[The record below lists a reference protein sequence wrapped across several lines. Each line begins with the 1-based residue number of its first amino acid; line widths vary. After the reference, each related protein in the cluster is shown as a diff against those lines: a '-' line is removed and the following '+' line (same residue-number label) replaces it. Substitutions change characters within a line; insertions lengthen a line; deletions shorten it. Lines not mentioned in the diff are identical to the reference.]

1 MSSSEAGDTP
11 PSYVFVSG
19 DSGHDGRS
27 HAIRAHWRQRRQR
40 AAMQRREREEQ
51 EQRGPRP
58 LLPVSGSSANEGEGS
73 QMPLMQE
80 SPPRLPENMDEDVD
94 SPPDEN
100 PGDPPGPSG
109 EALLGMLEGIP
120 AQALSGMNIALGS
133 GRLDPFDRFPVRL
146 TSKHH
151 RLLHHWL
158 STFAGMMFNMHTS
171 TFNPMRDVW
180 FPLDLSNAASF
191 NAIMAHSAAH
201 LARMQGFPVP
211 REAVQFKFEAV
222 GIVQLWARDPALALS
237 DDIIAGI
244 LRLLSFERYWGS
256 EDEWRIH
263 HNGLLQI
270 IEARGGIVT
279 LQNNWRL
286 EITTFLVTLMTRPSW
301 FDSSNQLSEISQQA
315 MATHPVLGHV
325 GNLYK
330 TRCVW
335 LLSFMQDMRTFMSHS
350 PEIYNHGLAH
360 YTFIRDALLVVK
372 SDSQQRDGGL
382 EADDDINEQERIR
395 LACLFYICV
404 MLQGSVSHPGI
415 QVQADFHQGYSIAS
429 LNQGLANTHDQWQG
443 SIHDLFECLFHGA
456 MATQTPA
463 SKLRYA
469 LDITNVL
476 GSMSTEARHGVE
488 QCMLQILC
496 QAAMEERTTLNYDFT
511 PDSLLACIQGH

>member
-1 MSSSEAGDTP
+1 MP
-11 PSYVFVSG
+11 L
-19 DSGHDGRS
+19 
-27 HAIRAHWRQRRQR
+27 
-40 AAMQRREREEQ
+40 MRESP
-51 EQRGPRP
+51 PRP
-58 LLPVSGSSANEGEGS
+58 LLPVPGGASNEGDGS
-73 QMPLMQE
+73 QMPSMRE
-80 SPPRLPENMDEDVD
+80 SPSRLPENMDEDVD
-94 SPPDEN
+94 SPPDDN
-100 PGDPPGPSG
+100 PSGPPGPSA
-109 EALLGMLEGIP
+109 EALAGMLEGIP

-133 GRLDPFDRFPVRL
+133 GHLDPFDRFPIRL

-158 STFAGMMFNMHTS
+158 STFAGMMFNMHMS

-180 FPLDLSNAASF
+180 LPLDLSNAASF

-211 REAVQFKFEAV
+211 HEAVQFKVEAV
-222 GIVQLWARDPALALS
+222 GIVQTWARDPALALS

-270 IEARGGIVT
+270 VEARGGIVT

-315 MATHPVLGHV
+315 IATHPVLGHV

-335 LLSFMQDMRTFMSHS
+335 LLSFMQDMRTFMGHS
-350 PEIYNHGLAH
+350 PEIYSHGLAH

-372 SDSQQRDGGL
+372 SDLQLHDGSFQAND
-382 EADDDINEQERIR
+382 EINERERTR

-404 MLQGSVSHPGI
+404 MLQGSVSHGRAPEPGT
-415 QVQADFHQGYSIAS
+415 QARADFHESYSIAS
-429 LNQGLANTHDQWQG
+429 LNQGLANTHAQWQG
-443 SIHDLFECLFHGA
+443 SVHNLFECLFHGA
-456 MATQTPA
+456 MATQTPDR
-463 SKLRYA
+463 KLRYA
-469 LDITNVL
+469 LDIMNVL
-476 GSMSTEARHGVE
+476 GSMSAEARHSVE

-496 QAAMEERTTLNYDFT
+496 QAAMEEGAALNYEFT